1 MKNCIIYVSVV
12 LMIWLL
18 FVLTVGCV
26 KLPEPIDR
34 IQLFKALDQ
43 PGIPTAGSLA
53 DSQKDPMPTIV
64 QEFSSSDKIFFG
76 IRLSKDLEENVV
88 FTKYTIFNKD
98 TSTEFKIGLPEQ
110 LGPYEPAQ
118 VPLIAFE
125 DPWTLPN
132 EPGHYEFRVYLG
144 NRIVSKALF
153 NIGN

>member
-1 MKNCIIYVSVV
+1 MKYFIKYVSAV

-53 DSQKDPMPTIV
+53 DSQKDPMPNIV
-64 QEFSSSDKIFFG
+64 REFSSSDKIFFG
-76 IRLSKDLEENVV
+76 IRLSKDLKENVV
-88 FTKYTIFNKD
+88 FTKYTFFNKD
-98 TSTEFKIGLPEQ
+98 TSAEFKIGLPEQ
-110 LGPYEPAQ
+110 LGPFEPGQ
-118 VPLIAFE
+118 ITLIAFD
-125 DPWTLPN
+125 DPWTLPT
-132 EPGHYEFRVYLG
+132 ETGRYEFRVYLG

-153 NIGN
+153 NIGE